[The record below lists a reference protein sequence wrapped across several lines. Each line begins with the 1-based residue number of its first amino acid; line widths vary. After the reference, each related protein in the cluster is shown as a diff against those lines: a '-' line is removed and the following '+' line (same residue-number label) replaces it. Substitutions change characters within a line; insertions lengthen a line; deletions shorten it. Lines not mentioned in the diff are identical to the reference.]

1 MSWRFPVLLLH
12 LKEVF
17 TVKATETVSI
27 YQFTVLDHDILCYT
41 FSMKN
46 EWNAVFLTLVYGLAC
61 ISMPLSISGT
71 ELALGL
77 LILSL
82 PLTLKKRGR
91 ITGKSFNFP
100 VIFFVL
106 LLFVPFLSLINSPDL
121 SVSLHWI
128 RRHLF
133 MVIIPVVMITSPLV
147 VTHWKKFLGLFV
159 AASTLAAGYAVLQV
173 FLGETL
179 SRPFFW
185 KGYYVHSSAFFSQ
198 SNTLGEVLTF
208 SFLAAIFVT
217 WLVRSLWIRLMT
229 STGALLILAGIVST
243 RTRTPLVV
251 AAVAG
256 AWLMVKLFGRR
267 GVIAVILVM
276 ILILAANQFNDRLF
290 WRFRQINQQ
299 SGGQRTEIW
308 HYGIK
313 AVKSHPVLGIGYGNF
328 REFLKSHVDHSH
340 RDLVRF
346 NHTHCNLL
354 EVAATTGI
362 VGLIIFL
369 LFWGRV
375 GWDMYK
381 AWFYSRDP
389 GQKTAFLV
397 LLTAFLAFH
406 AEGLTECNLKDAEVA
421 LPFYVLVG
429 VFYAIRKFALMDQR
443 PEEPGKTSS

>member
-1 MSWRFPVLLLH
+1 R
-12 LKEVF
+12 KAIF
-17 TVKATETVSI
+17 TIEAIDIVSI
-27 YQFTVLDHDILCYT
+27 YQFAVLGNAILCYT

-46 EWNAVFLTLVYGLAC
+46 EWNAVFLTLIYSLAY

-82 PLTLKKRGR
+82 PMALRKGKRES
-91 ITGKSFNFP
+91 GKLNDFP

-106 LLFVPFLSLINSPDL
+106 LLFVPFLSLINSPDP
-121 SVSLHWI
+121 SVSLPWI
-128 RRHLF
+128 RRHMF
-133 MVIIPVVMITSPLV
+133 MLIIPVVIITSPLV
-147 VTHWKKFLGLFV
+147 AAHWKKNIGLFV

-173 FLGETL
+173 FFGETL

-185 KGYYVHSSAFFSQ
+185 KGYYVHSNAFFSQ
-198 SNTLGEVLTF
+198 SNTLGELLTF
-208 SFLAAIFVT
+208 GFLAAILAT
-217 WLVRSLWIRLMT
+217 WLARPLWIRLIT
-229 STGALLILAGIVST
+229 SSGALLILAGIVST

-256 AWLMVKLFGRR
+256 ALLMIKLFGRR
-267 GVIAVILVM
+267 GVIAVILVI
-276 ILILAANQFNDRLF
+276 ILVLAANQSNDRLF
-290 WRFRQINQQ
+290 WRFRQINQE
-299 SGGQRTEIW
+299 SGGQRAEIW

-328 REFLKSHVDHSH
+328 RDFLKSHVTHSH
-340 RDLVRF
+340 RDLVKF

-354 EVAATTGI
+354 EAAATTGAA
-362 VGLIIFL
+362 GLIIFL

-381 AWFYSRDP
+381 AWLHSRDP
-389 GQKTAFLV
+389 VQKAVFLV

-429 VFYAIRKFALMDQR
+429 IFYATRKFARTGQALKQ
-443 PEEPGKTSS
+443 PGKKFS